1 MNAEKGNMCM
11 INGLTGATREKLVW
25 TFAIYREKGVK
36 RREELC
42 GSDSHLE
49 YESWS
54 VKSNRKKGLSQ
65 TRIE

>member
-1 MNAEKGNMCM
+1 MTSGKDSRCM

-36 RREELC
+36 RREELG

>member
-1 MNAEKGNMCM
+1 MTAGKDIRCM
-11 INGLTGATREKLVW
+11 SNGLTGATREKLVW
-25 TFAIYREKGVK
+25 TFAICREKGVK

-42 GSDSHLE
+42 GSDSRVE

>member
-54 VKSNRKKGLSQ
+54 VKSNRRKGLSQ
-65 TRIE
+65 TKIE